1 MLEEEVCVCIGG
13 STRNGMEEEG
23 EPVFFPFYLLQLV
36 AFMME
41 LFFQSNNF

>member
-1 MLEEEVCVCIGG
+1 
-13 STRNGMEEEG
+13 MEEEG